1 MKSANGIIR
10 NVDEL
15 GRIVVPK
22 EMRTK
27 LDIKNGDPVDIS
39 IDGDKVI
46 IRKYQTGCMFCG
58 NADVPPRLRAVIML
72 ARIAPRLPKAITSF

>member
-58 NADVPPRLRAVIML
+58 NADVLHTFKDKKICGKCL
-72 ARIAPRLPKAITSF
+72 SEIKESL